1 MVSALPT
8 DTLGSVC
15 SVAQRLVE
23 DCRSVDDGREF
34 RWALSLTTF
43 HAMRLISFGVLK
55 SVLLVMVFFGDS
67 TTNSVLALV
76 AFVVAMIAEAAS
88 AERVV
93 VAAGDTEMV
102 VFDVGFDATPGMPYF
117 RPTAVL
123 QRVAGGEVQRTS
135 MGLLGERWEIGNRS
149 VQIAS
154 WHRSKI
160 RKWVEEHRLAE
171 VSG

>member
-1 MVSALPT
+1 MAR
-8 DTLGSVC
+8 
-15 SVAQRLVE
+15 RLVE

-43 HAMRLISFGVLK
+43 GWMRFISFGVLK
-55 SVLLVMVFFGDS
+55 SVLLVMIFFGDS
-67 TTNSVLALV
+67 PPDRMLAFV
-76 AFVVAMIAEAAS
+76 AYVVAMIAEAVS

-93 VAAGDTEMV
+93 IAAGDDEMV
-102 VFDVGFDATPGMPYF
+102 LFDVAFDATPGVPYF
-117 RPTAVL
+117 RPTSVL
-123 QRVAGGEVQRTS
+123 QRVGREDVQRTS
-135 MGLLGERWEIGNRS
+135 MGLFGERWEIGTRG

-160 RKWVEEHRLAE
+160 RKWVDEHPYAE

>member
-1 MVSALPT
+1 M
-8 DTLGSVC
+8 
-15 SVAQRLVE
+15 AQRLVE
-23 DCRSVDDGREF
+23 DCRRVDDGREF
-34 RWALSLTTF
+34 HWALSLITF
-43 HAMRLISFGVLK
+43 HWMRFISFGVLK
-55 SVLLVMVFFGDS
+55 SVLLVMVYFGDS
-67 TTNSVLALV
+67 TTNRVLAFV

-93 VAAGDTEMV
+93 VAASDTDMV
-102 VFDVGFDATPGMPYF
+102 VFDVGFDATPGLPYF

-123 QRVAGGEVQRTS
+123 QRVAGGDVQRTS

-160 RKWVEEHRLAE
+160 RKWVDEHRFAE

>member
-1 MVSALPT
+1 M
-8 DTLGSVC
+8 DG
-15 SVAQRLVE
+15 
-23 DCRSVDDGREF
+23 GREF
-34 RWALSLTTF
+34 RWALSLITF
-43 HAMRLISFGVLK
+43 HWMRFISFGVLK
-55 SVLLVMVFFGDS
+55 SVLLVMVYFGDS
-67 TTNSVLALV
+67 TIDRVLAFS
-76 AFVVAMIAEAAS
+76 AFVVAMIAEAAY

-123 QRVAGGEVQRTS
+123 QRVGGGDVQRTS

-160 RKWVEEHRLAE
+160 RKWVDERRYAE
-171 VSG
+171 ASG